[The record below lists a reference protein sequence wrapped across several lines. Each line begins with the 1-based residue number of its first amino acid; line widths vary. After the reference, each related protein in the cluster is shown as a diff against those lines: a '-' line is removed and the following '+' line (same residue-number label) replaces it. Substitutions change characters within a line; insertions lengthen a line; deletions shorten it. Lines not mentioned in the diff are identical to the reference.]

1 MNSKLC
7 NLRGYL
13 MALFLSIT
21 LGAVAQVEVT
31 GTVFESTGD
40 PVIGA
45 VVKEKG
51 NETVATT
58 CLLYTSDA
66 ADD

>member
-1 MNSKLC
+1 
-7 NLRGYL
+7 

-58 CLLYTSDA
+58 TDFEIGKSVV
-66 ADD
+66 